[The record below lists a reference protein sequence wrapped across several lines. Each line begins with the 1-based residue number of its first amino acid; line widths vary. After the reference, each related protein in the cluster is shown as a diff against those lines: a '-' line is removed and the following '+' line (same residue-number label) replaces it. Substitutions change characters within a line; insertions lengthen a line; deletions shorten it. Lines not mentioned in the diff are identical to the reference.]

1 MWIKKVAT
9 SLYVSFFIKII
20 VSALVSL
27 LLFVLLA
34 TLSQTYIEFK
44 NTQNQDRLR
53 LESDAIAGDILEQID
68 RENMT
73 YSQADGMSFDK
84 LPTYQVMFIEKQN
97 LTQSVI
103 DGLSQE
109 SVFVYDVEFSDT
121 LGKMYIN
128 VYGLEIKGDI
138 YYIISAVI
146 SVISFLVL
154 LINFIAKEIF
164 YIKEIES
171 GIKLIATEDILYK
184 IPIKGENEL
193 ANLAVSINSM
203 GDSIYSSRQKERQ
216 DEINQRLLI
225 TNMSHDLKTPLTSM
239 IGYIDVIKG
248 KLSKDDELYAYANIA
263 KENGNRLEKLISDL
277 FLYSKLISGDMALTL
292 QTIDIGL
299 MLKQIFEIRTEN
311 IVYNEYSGELNASID
326 AENFHRVI
334 DNLLSNAKKYG
345 IDSEPIEVIAI
356 SDSDDIVIT
365 IKNQTEDNLDGKI
378 ELLQNRLYTASEN
391 RTNGSSGLGLSIVTE
406 LLKMMNGTLEIC
418 YDNKIFTATVK
429 LKKI

>member
-20 VSALVSL
+20 VSALISL

-34 TLSQTYIEFK
+34 TLSQTYIKFK

-53 LESDAIAGDILEQID
+53 LESDAIARDILEQID

-73 YSQADGMSFDK
+73 YSQADDMSFDK
-84 LPTYQVMFIEKQN
+84 LPNYQVMFIEKQN
-97 LTQSVI
+97 LTQSVV

-121 LGKMYIN
+121 SGKMYIN
-128 VYGLEIKGDI
+128 VYGLETKGDI

-171 GIKLIATEDILYK
+171 GIKVIATEDILYK
-184 IPIKGENEL
+184 IPIKGKNEL
-193 ANLAVSINSM
+193 ANLAISINSM

-378 ELLQNRLYTASEN
+378 ELLQNRLYTASED

-406 LLKMMNGTLEIC
+406 LLKMMNGTLELC